1 MRILLVVHQFPPA
14 HTAGTEVYTLGLA
27 RALAGR
33 HDVFVYHAGVW
44 ATEEV
49 ATEGFRVRRVHLPSS
64 ANPYAQFKATYR
76 NPAVEADFAAFLDRV
91 QPDLVHVQ
99 HVQNLSAEIIPIVK
113 QRGLPV
119 VLTLHDYWFLC
130 ANGQLVRP
138 TAQVCHGTHWDLECV
153 DCATARLGQPKLTW
167 MRPALAVLFLRRDAY
182 LRRVLRAADLCIAPS
197 EFLRRKH
204 IAAGLPAEKVVYLEN
219 GTDLSR
225 LRVPDPPSRRDR
237 GDRLRFGYIGSLA
250 WQKGVHVLVEAF
262 NGLPQDGVELR
273 IFGDPTVFPEYAAR
287 LRRLARH
294 PAARLMGPMPLER
307 VGEALAGVDVLVVP
321 SLWFENSPLIIQEA
335 FALKVPVVASDLG
348 ALPEKVRHGVNG
360 LTFAPGDP
368 ERLRAALQRLLDE
381 PDLLPS
387 LRAGIG
393 PVKPMDEHA
402 RELEALYGALRSPP
416 PGPGRAF
423 GSSNGETVRP
433 YRL

>member
-1 MRILLVVHQFPPA
+1 MRILVVVHQFPPA

-27 RALAGR
+27 RALAGQ
-33 HDVFVYHAGVW
+33 HHVFVYHGGAS

-49 ATEGFRVRRVHLPSS
+49 VTDGFRVRRVKVRLPS
-64 ANPYAQFKATYR
+64 NPYAQFKATYR

-91 QPDLVHVQ
+91 QPGLVHVQ
-99 HVQNLSAEIIPIVK
+99 HVQNLSVEIIPIVK

-153 DCATARLGQPKLTW
+153 DCAAARLGQPKLTLI
-167 MRPALAVLFLRRDAY
+167 RPAVAILFLRRDAY
-182 LRRVLRAADLCIAPS
+182 LRRVLGATDLCIAPS
-197 EFLRRKH
+197 EFLRQKY

-225 LRVPDPPSRRDR
+225 LRVPDALSRRQSD
-237 GDRLRFGYIGSLA
+237 GRLRFGYIGSLA

-262 NGLPQDGVELR
+262 NELPQDGVELR
-273 IFGDPTVFPEYAAR
+273 IHGDPTVFPDYAAR
-287 LRRLARH
+287 LRQSATH
-294 PAARLMGPMPLER
+294 PAVRFMGPVPLDR

-335 FALKVPVVASDLG
+335 FALKIPVIASDLG

-360 LTFAPGDP
+360 LTFAPGDAGG
-368 ERLRAALQRLLDE
+368 LRAALQRLLDE

-393 PVKPMDEHA
+393 PVKSMDEHA
-402 RELEALYGALRSPP
+402 RELERLYSDLL
-416 PGPGRAF
+416 
-423 GSSNGETVRP
+423 SS
-433 YRL
+433 